1 MQTVCRK
8 IVQKPEINAQIEA
21 QVAKAVFADAERKER
36 EAAAAAEA
44 ARLQAEAEAAA
55 EAARAALPGLLRQ
68 AAKDGHVED
77 YADDDGNLQ
86 RGMQSIL
93 AEGIEIDGVDDQGY
107 TALVRRQTGPP
118 GCGHSLRFSSEL
130 ARAVQYCATMYNKEN
145 AVGWCIAN
153 GAAVDQENNNG
164 VTPLMA
170 AARDGYT
177 AIVLQLLEAGADFA
191 QVDEF
196 GRTADSVAEEKGFP
210 ETAAAVKEFAAAHA
224 G

>member
-8 IVQKPEINAQIEA
+8 IVQKPEVNAQIEA

-77 YADDDGNLQ
+77 YADDDGNPQ

-118 GCGHSLRFSSEL
+118 GCGHSLRFSS
-130 ARAVQYCATMYNKEN
+130 
-145 AVGWCIAN
+145 
-153 GAAVDQENNNG
+153 
-164 VTPLMA
+164 
-170 AARDGYT
+170 
-177 AIVLQLLEAGADFA
+177 LQL
-191 QVDEF
+191 
-196 GRTADSVAEEKGFP
+196 
-210 ETAAAVKEFAAAHA
+210 
-224 G
+224 